1 MRTITIGVWSLDEV
15 KDRVAT
21 AADGLPQHRH
31 VGFASASLMWAKLS
45 QKRWD
50 ILQLMVGQDAMSIR
64 ELARRLGRDVKAV
77 HGDVVLLL
85 DAQLI
90 EKSAE
95 GKIVFPYDK
104 IDVRFSILPA
114 SDAAA

>member
-15 KDRVAT
+15 RQRVAGAT
-21 AADGLPQHRH
+21 MDAPQHRH
-31 VGFASASLMWAKLS
+31 VGFASAGLMWGKLS

-77 HGDVVLLL
+77 HGDVQV
-85 DAQLI
+85 LI
-90 EKSAE
+90 EANLVEKSSD